1 MGSNWCEVIMS
12 KAGRIDTSNRIIT
25 ESYSSRGGRYI
36 APNSPKVKSKA
47 SHKLKKGEIV
57 LGQVLEN
64 VNKDV
69 YKLKLPNGIFKA
81 VVESKLKQGDKLYF
95 FIQSIS
101 PSLVINV
108 HSTNVLYKDNNVNY
122 EEVIRV
128 LGLVDSKRVRDIIN
142 EYSKRAYR
150 LVKHVIEDVNSV
162 IINYIKKEKKKRNL
176 THSLEFIFIDLYM
189 TGYDIVDE
197 NTLGLIYNYISP
209 SAIRMKKGAVIPNI
223 KNIDN
228 TVNTNSKFIKSLYI
242 RNIIAKLNDSQ
253 MVYYINI
260 DDNNYRVELY
270 KKHRILQAIISDS
283 KNIVIKLVIDERNK
297 RAKIYYNKLDINI
310 RKLEK
315 ISDYNVSYEMSE
327 NIFINSF
334 TESMDEQSKRITYVV

>member
-1 MGSNWCEVIMS
+1 MS

-25 ESYSSRGGRYI
+25 ENYSSRGGRYV
-36 APNSPKVKSKA
+36 APNSPKAKSKA

-57 LGQVLEN
+57 LGQVLEK

-95 FIQSIS
+95 LIQSIS

-108 HSTNVLYKDNNVNY
+108 HSTNVLYKDNAVY
-122 EEVIRV
+122 YDEIIRV
-128 LGLVDSKRVRDIIN
+128 LGLEDNSTIKSIIN
-142 EYSKRAYR
+142 EYQKRTKR
-150 LVKHVIEDVNSV
+150 LVKYVIEDVYSV
-162 IINYIKKEKKKRNL
+162 ILSYMKKEKKKRNL

-189 TGYDIVDE
+189 TGYDILDE
-197 NTLGLIYNYISP
+197 NTLNLIYNYISP
-209 SAIRMKKGAVIPNI
+209 SAIRIKEGVVIPNFN
-223 KNIDN
+223 NIESIAN
-228 TVNTNSKFIKSLYI
+228 TSSKFIKSLYV
-242 RNIIAKLNDSQ
+242 RNMIAKLNDSQ
-253 MVYYINI
+253 SVYYINI
-260 DDNNYRVELY
+260 ADNNYRIELY
-270 KKHRILQAIISDS
+270 KKHKIIQAIVSDE

-315 ISDYNVSYEMSE
+315 ISDYNVSYEMTE

>member
-1 MGSNWCEVIMS
+1 MS

-25 ESYSSRGGRYI
+25 ESYSSRGGRYV
-36 APNSPKVKSKA
+36 APNSPKTKSKA

-57 LGQVLEN
+57 LGQVLEK

-69 YKLKLPNGIFKA
+69 YKLKLPNGVFKA
-81 VVESKLKQGDKLYF
+81 VVESQLKQGDKLYF
-95 FIQSIS
+95 LIQSIS
-101 PSLVINV
+101 PSLVISV
-108 HSTNVLYKDNNVNY
+108 HSTNVLFKDNKVY
-122 EEVIRV
+122 YDDIVRV
-128 LGLVDSKRVRDIIN
+128 LGLEDNTRVRRIIN
-142 EYSKRAYR
+142 EYQKRSKR
-150 LVKHVIEDVNSV
+150 LVKYVIEDVYSV
-162 IINYIKKEKKKRNL
+162 VLSYLKKERKKRNL

-189 TGYDIVDE
+189 TGYDILDV
-197 NTLGLIYNYISP
+197 NTQYMIYNYISP
-209 SAIRMKKGAVIPNI
+209 SAIRMKEGAIIPNFN
-223 KNIDN
+223 NIESITN
-228 TVNTNSKFIKSLYI
+228 TSSKFIKSLYI

-253 MVYYINI
+253 SVYYMNI
-260 DDNNYRVELY
+260 ADNNYRVELY
-270 KKHRILQAIISDS
+270 KKHKIIQAIVSDE

-315 ISDYNVSYEMSE
+315 ISEYNVSYEMTE